1 MTLRSNPRILVLVGV
16 IVALVALT
24 VIGFVF
30 LTALYGV
37 ILLAIALFLSYQF
50 IRFAVSHIRSY
61 LKTDEE
67 GVTFHMPSNDDER
80 FDWEEISH
88 AGYCT
93 PQKGRDFAFV
103 YSQVRDRLI
112 TIPREYEHFE
122 ELLAEMQHRLEFT
135 RFNLDPGVTIQ
146 AKLRE
151 ILGLP
156 DPAQDDSADQAEE
169 AEDDDDEEEASA
181 AADEERDAGR
191 QQMD

>member
-30 LTALYGV
+30 LTALYGI

-67 GVTFHMPSNDDER
+67 GVTFHMPSSDDER
-80 FDWEEISH
+80 FDWQEISH

-93 PQKGRDFAFV
+93 PQKGREFAFV
-103 YSQVRDRLI
+103 YSQERDRLI

-122 ELLAEMQHRLEFT
+122 ELLAEMQNRLEFT
-135 RFNLDPGVTIQ
+135 RFNLEPGATIQ

-156 DPAQDDSADQAEE
+156 DPAQDDSADQADEEGE
-169 AEDDDDEEEASA
+169 AEDDEEASA
-181 AADEERDAGR
+181 AQDEEKE
-191 QQMD
+191 